1 MSSPAAM
8 PIPTAMMPGP
18 SILRTDTGSGMS
30 RVTGVRT
37 DPRSVVGRVNA
48 MVPPQ
53 GEAGYGSSS
62 SSVRYATTRSPSIAR

>member
-18 SILRTDTGSGMS
+18 SILRRDTGSGMS

-37 DPRSVVGRVNA
+37 GPWSVVGRVNA
-48 MVPPQ
+48 MVPPE
-53 GEAGYGSSS
+53 GEAG
-62 SSVRYATTRSPSIAR
+62 